1 VQDLPGDRTT
11 PERFPSAA
19 TRSVLLPVI
28 ATKFLTLLLIACAAL
43 VYPAYFNDARYVAVY
58 RGNHAQAPHERPS
71 ADIVFRTWDAEH
83 YLELAAHGY
92 SRAGPQNAY
101 YPLYPLLVR
110 ACAPLFGGDL
120 LATAIVLSTLFG
132 VLALL
137 VIHDY
142 CVRRGS
148 VRMAHITVALLCAQ
162 PSAFFSVLPYSESL
176 FLLLLGLFFAAL
188 WREQLLFAGVLGA
201 LLAMTRAIGVFCCA
215 PLCVVLWRERRSLWR
230 YSAPFGPLL
239 GWAAYFAC
247 VYWQTGDPWLGFTVQ
262 KRFVTAPSIAR
273 LFDPLGFV
281 REFLQVQ
288 GLHTTKGS
296 LLERVWFVGYVSGLW
311 ALSRR
316 ARTRDADWLAVSAPF
331 GLIPAISTQLM
342 SFTRYLSVIFPWWCV
357 VAEALAPRARCVV
370 LFGVLGTLA
379 GTQLWL
385 LFRHVTF
392 RWAG

>member
-1 VQDLPGDRTT
+1 
-11 PERFPSAA
+11 
-19 TRSVLLPVI
+19 
-28 ATKFLTLLLIACAAL
+28 
-43 VYPAYFNDARYVAVY
+43 
-58 RGNHAQAPHERPS
+58 
-71 ADIVFRTWDAEH
+71 
-83 YLELAAHGY
+83 
-92 SRAGPQNAY
+92 
-101 YPLYPLLVR
+101 
-110 ACAPLFGGDL
+110 
-120 LATAIVLSTLFG
+120 
-132 VLALL
+132 
-137 VIHDY
+137 
-142 CVRRGS
+142 
-148 VRMAHITVALLCAQ
+148 
-162 PSAFFSVLPYSESL
+162 
-176 FLLLLGLFFAAL
+176 
-188 WREQLLFAGVLGA
+188 
-201 LLAMTRAIGVFCCA
+201 
-215 PLCVVLWRERRSLWR
+215 
-230 YSAPFGPLL
+230 
-239 GWAAYFAC
+239 
-247 VYWQTGDPWLGFTVQ
+247 LGFSVQ

-357 VAEALAPRARCVV
+357 VAEALAPRARRVV